1 MKGVC
6 NKFYFLKV
14 DCKFFISDFFFL
26 FLKVDGKY
34 RQQWDDYVL
43 QLDVVDSDK
52 QTSTDLV
59 HWVTKCPYPFSTR
72 EYIYLRRSRVFILVF
87 FLEYS

>member
-1 MKGVC
+1 MIG
-6 NKFYFLKV
+6 NLKFQLSF
-14 DCKFFISDFFFL
+14 S
-26 FLKVDGKY
+26 KVDGKY

-52 QTSTDLV
+52 QSSTELV

-72 EYIYLRRSRVFILVF
+72 EYIYLRRSRVPIIVF
-87 FLEYS
+87 FSTLKQ

>member
-1 MKGVC
+1 MT
-6 NKFYFLKV
+6 KFNGWERSIKINATFYNISLK
-14 DCKFFISDFFFL
+14 I
-26 FLKVDGKY
+26 DGRY

-72 EYIYLRRSRVFILVF
+72 EYIYLRRSKVCLII
-87 FLEYS
+87 